1 MKIKLVLSVLF
12 IIAIIFPLKTFGQS
26 KIRFEYRLGLN
37 FANWVGNNAPANQS
51 LKAGFIAGIAVNY
64 PLNDRFDIVPEI
76 LFTMK
81 GTKAPRDTI
90 NYKESLN
97 YIEVPVLLR
106 FNFPLSESSSLIPN
120 IYAGPA
126 FDYNVSATEEAT
138 SSNYQQITDFKDDVK
153 KFDLSFVLGG
163 GLEILVAKMPLCL
176 SARYTFSLIS
186 FNNFGSNLNL
196 RNNVFSIIV
205 GTAF

>member
-1 MKIKLVLSVLF
+1 MKIRLILLVLLL
-12 IIAIIFPLKTFGQS
+12 IAVICSLKTFGQS
-26 KIRFEYRLGLN
+26 KVRFEYRLGLN
-37 FANWVGNNAPANQS
+37 FSNWVGNNAPTNQS

-64 PLNDRFDIVPEI
+64 PLTDRFDIVPEI

-106 FNFPLSESSSLIPN
+106 FNFLLSESSSFIPN

-138 SSNYQQITDFKDDVK
+138 SANYEQITDFKNNVK

-163 GLEILVAKMPLCL
+163 GLEILFAKMPLCI
-176 SARYTFSLIS
+176 SARYTFSIIS
-186 FNNFGSNLNL
+186 FDNFSSNLNL
-196 RNNVFSIIV
+196 RNNVFSIII
-205 GTAF
+205 GTTF